1 MSLVVQKYGGS
12 SVASAERIKH
22 VASRIAR
29 RVQDG
34 DQVVAVV
41 SAMGDTTDDLI
52 ALAHGITEH
61 PEPREMDVL
70 LSTGETQSS
79 ALLVMAL
86 HAIGVDAI
94 SLSGGQAGM
103 RTDSVHRNARI
114 LAIEPKRVRK
124 EVHRGRVVIVAGFQ
138 GHTEDMDV
146 ATIGR
151 GGSDTTA
158 VAFAAALEAG
168 CEIYTDVDGVYT
180 ADPRVEPAARKLKDI
195 TYEEMLELASKGAK
209 VMAPRAVELG
219 SVYNISILVASSFS
233 DEPGTLI
240 HGGVDMEGF
249 NRVRGIA
256 HDLDVAKVTIR
267 HVPDRPGVA
276 AEIFEPLANAH
287 LSVDTIV
294 QNASEANLTDVTFT
308 LAKNDL
314 PKALPLVQRVAQD
327 IGAKEVVAD
336 ERMGKVS
343 IVGTGIQTAP
353 GYAAGMFKALSDAGI
368 NIEIISTS
376 EIRITCIIPEDR
388 VADAVRAL
396 HKAFELE
403 KAEAREL
410 AGG

>member
-1 MSLVVQKYGGS
+1 MALVVQKYGGS
-12 SVASAERIKH
+12 SVASAERIKN
-22 VASRIAR
+22 VAARIKHRAEA
-29 RVQDG
+29 G
-34 DQVVAVV
+34 DRIVAVV

-52 ALAHGITEH
+52 GLAHQITDQPH
-61 PEPREMDVL
+61 AREMDVL

-79 ALLVMAL
+79 ALMVMAL

-114 LAIEPKRVRK
+114 LAIEPRRVRE
-124 EVHRGRVVIVAGFQ
+124 EVDRGRVVIVAGFQ
-138 GHTEDMDV
+138 GLTETMDV

-158 VAFAAALEAG
+158 VAFAAALDAR

-180 ADPRVEPAARKLKDI
+180 ADPRVEPNARKLRDI
-195 TYEEMLELASKGAK
+195 LYEEMLELASKGAK
-209 VMAPRAVELG
+209 VIAPRAVELG
-219 SVYNISILVASSFS
+219 SVYNIPILVASSFK

-256 HDLDVAKVTIR
+256 HDLDVAKITVR

-276 AEIFEPLANAH
+276 AEIFEPLALAH

-294 QNASEANLTDVTFT
+294 QNASEEQLTDITFT

-314 PKALPLVQRVAQD
+314 QRALPFVREAASK
-327 IGAKEVVAD
+327 IGAKEVLPD
-336 ERMGKVS
+336 EHVGKVS
-343 IVGTGIQTAP
+343 IVGTGIQSAP
-353 GYAAGMFKALSDAGI
+353 GYAGRMFRALTEAGI

-396 HKAFELE
+396 HRAFELE
-403 KAEAREL
+403 KAEAAEL
-410 AGG
+410 A

>member
-1 MSLVVQKYGGS
+1 MALVVQKYGGS
-12 SVASAERIKH
+12 SVATAEKIKH
-22 VASRIAR
+22 VAGRIKR
-29 RVQDG
+29 RAAEG
-34 DQVVAVV
+34 DRVVAVV
-41 SAMGDTTDDLI
+41 SAMGDTTDELI
-52 ALAHGITEH
+52 DLAHRITDA
-61 PEPREMDVL
+61 PAAREMDVL
-70 LSTGETQSS
+70 LSTGETQTS

-86 HAIGVDAI
+86 HAIGVEAI

-103 RTDSVHRNARI
+103 RTDSVHRSARI
-114 LAIEPKRVRK
+114 LAIDPKRLRD
-124 EVHRGRVVIVAGFQ
+124 EVDRGRVVIVAGFQ
-138 GHTEDMDV
+138 GLTEELDV

-158 VAFAAALEAG
+158 VAFAAALQAR

-180 ADPRVEPAARKLKDI
+180 ADPRVVPNARKLQEVS
-195 TYEEMLELASKGAK
+195 YEEMLELASKGAK
-209 VMAPRAVELG
+209 VMAPRAVEIG
-219 SVYNISILVASSFS
+219 SVYNVPILVASSFK

-240 HGGVDMEGF
+240 HGGVEMEGF

-256 HDLDVAKVTIR
+256 HDLDVAKITIR

-276 AEIFEPLANAH
+276 AEIFEPLAEAH

-294 QNASEANLTDVTFT
+294 QNASEERQTDITFT

-314 PKALPLVQRVAQD
+314 ARALPLVREIAGA

-343 IVGTGIQTAP
+343 IVGTGIQSAP
-353 GYAAGMFKALSDAGI
+353 GYAARMFRTLSEAGI

-376 EIRITCIIPEDR
+376 EIRITCIIPEER

-396 HKAFELE
+396 HTAFELE
-403 KAEAREL
+403 RAETL
-410 AGG
+410 

>member
-12 SVASAERIKH
+12 SVGGAEQIKRVAQRI
-22 VASRIAR
+22 VDAR
-29 RVQDG
+29 RGGND
-34 DQVVAVV
+34 VVVIV

-52 ALAHGITEH
+52 DLANQITDAPH
-61 PEPREMDVL
+61 AREMDVL

-79 ALLVMAL
+79 ALMVMAL
-86 HAIGVDAI
+86 HAIDVEAI

-103 RTDSVHRNARI
+103 RTDSVHRSARI
-114 LAIEPKRVRK
+114 LAIDPQRLKAEI
-124 EVHRGRVVIVAGFQ
+124 ERGRVVIVAGFQ
-138 GHTEDMDV
+138 GLTEDADI

-158 VAFAAALEAG
+158 VAFAAALDAR

-180 ADPRVEPAARKLKDI
+180 ADPRVVPDARKLRDI
-195 TYEEMLELASKGAK
+195 SYEEMLELASIGAK

-219 SVYNISILVASSFS
+219 AVYNIPFLVAHSSR

-256 HDLDVAKVTIR
+256 HDLDVAKITLR

-276 AEIFEPLANAH
+276 AEIFEPLAAAH

-294 QNASEANLTDVTFT
+294 QNASEANLTDLTFT
-308 LAKNDL
+308 IAKVDLARARTTVDQIA
-314 PKALPLVQRVAQD
+314 KA

-343 IVGTGIQTAP
+343 IVGTGIQSAP
-353 GYAAGMFKALSDAGI
+353 GYAARMFRTLSDSGI
-368 NIEIISTS
+368 NIEMISTS
-376 EIRITCIIPEDR
+376 EIRITCIVPEDR

-403 KAEAREL
+403 KAEAL
-410 AGG
+410 

>member
-12 SVASAERIKH
+12 SVASAEKIKSVAARIKQ
-22 VASRIAR
+22 R
-29 RVQDG
+29 G
-34 DQVVAVV
+34 DAGDRVVAVV
-41 SAMGDTTDDLI
+41 SAMGDTTDELI
-52 ALAHGITEH
+52 ALAQQITDR
-61 PEPREMDVL
+61 PQAREMDVL

-79 ALLVMAL
+79 ALMVMAL
-86 HAIGVDAI
+86 QAMGVDAI
-94 SLSGGQAGM
+94 SLSGAQAGM
-103 RTDSVHRNARI
+103 RTDSVHRSARI
-114 LAIEPKRVRK
+114 LAIEPTRLR
-124 EVHRGRVVIVAGFQ
+124 EELERGRVVIVAGFQ
-138 GHTEDMDV
+138 GLTEDMDI

-158 VAFAAALEAG
+158 VAFAAALEAR
-168 CEIYTDVDGVYT
+168 CEIYTDVEGVYT
-180 ADPRVEPAARKLKDI
+180 ADPRVVPEARKLKDI
-195 TYEEMLELASKGAK
+195 SYEEMLELASKGAK

-219 SVYNISILVASSFS
+219 SVYNIPILVAHSAK
-233 DEPGTLI
+233 DAPGTLI

-256 HDLDVAKVTIR
+256 HDMDVAKVTLR

-276 AEIFEPLANAH
+276 AEIFEPLADAH

-294 QNASEANLTDVTFT
+294 QNASEDNLTDLTFT
-308 LAKNDL
+308 IAKGDLAR
-314 PKALPLVQRVAQD
+314 ALPYVHEIAKR

-343 IVGTGIQTAP
+343 IVGTGIQSAP
-353 GYAAGMFKALSDAGI
+353 GYAARMFRTLSEAGI

-376 EIRITCIIPEDR
+376 EIRITCIVPEDR

-403 KAEAREL
+403 KAEAP
-410 AGG
+410 

>member
-1 MSLVVQKYGGS
+1 MALVVQKYGGT
-12 SVASAERIKH
+12 SVATAERIKH
-22 VASRIAR
+22 VAARIKWRAAS
-29 RVQDG
+29 G
-34 DQVVAVV
+34 DSVVAVV
-41 SAMGDTTDDLI
+41 SAMGDTTDELI
-52 ALAHGITEH
+52 ALAHQIADRPH
-61 PEPREMDVL
+61 AREMDVL

-79 ALLVMAL
+79 ALMVMAL

-114 LAIEPKRVRK
+114 LAIEPQRVRE
-124 EVHRGRVVIVAGFQ
+124 EVERGRVVIVAGFQ
-138 GHTEDMDV
+138 GLTETMDV

-158 VAFAAALEAG
+158 VAFAAALGAQ
-168 CEIYTDVDGVYT
+168 CEIFTDVDGVYT
-180 ADPRVEPAARKLKDI
+180 ADPRVVPEARKLKDI

-219 SVYNISILVASSFS
+219 SVYNIPILVASSFS
-233 DEPGTLI
+233 EEPGTLI

-256 HDLDVAKVTIR
+256 HDLDVAKITVR
-267 HVPDRPGVA
+267 HVPDRPGIA
-276 AEIFEPLANAH
+276 AEIFAPLADAR

-294 QNASEANLTDVTFT
+294 QNASEEQLTDITFT
-308 LAKNDL
+308 LAKGDL
-314 PKALPLVQRVAQD
+314 PRALPHVRAVAQQ
-327 IGAKEVVAD
+327 IGAAEVIAD

-343 IVGTGIQTAP
+343 IVGTGIQSAP
-353 GYAAGMFKALSDAGI
+353 GYAARMFKALSDAGI

-376 EIRITCIIPEDR
+376 EIRITCIVPEER

-396 HKAFELE
+396 HRAFELE
-403 KAEAREL
+403 KAEAAEL
-410 AGG
+410 TG

>member
-1 MSLVVQKYGGS
+1 MALVVQKYGGS
-12 SVASAERIKH
+12 SVATADRIKN
-22 VASRIAR
+22 VAARIKR
-29 RVQDG
+29 RVGAG
-34 DQVVAVV
+34 DRVVAVV
-41 SAMGDTTDDLI
+41 SAMGDTTDELI
-52 ALAHGITEH
+52 ALAQQVTDAPHA
-61 PEPREMDVL
+61 REMDVL

-79 ALLVMAL
+79 ALIVMAL

-94 SLSGGQAGM
+94 SLSGAQAGM

-114 LAIEPKRVRK
+114 LAIEPLRVRA
-124 EVHRGRVVIVAGFQ
+124 EVDAGRVVIVAGFQ
-138 GHTEDMDV
+138 GLTEAMDV

-158 VAFAAALEAG
+158 VAFAAALDAL

-180 ADPRVEPAARKLKDI
+180 ADPRIELRARKLRDI
-195 TYEEMLELASKGAK
+195 SYDEMLELASKGAK

-219 SVYNISILVASSFS
+219 SVYGIPILVASSFK

-256 HDLDVAKVTIR
+256 HDLDVAKITVR

-276 AEIFEPLANAH
+276 AEIFEPLAQAH

-294 QNASEANLTDVTFT
+294 QNASEEQLTDITFT
-308 LAKNDL
+308 IGRDDL
-314 PKALPLVQRVAQD
+314 QKALPLVRESARS
-327 IGAKEVVAD
+327 IGAKDVVAD
-336 ERMGKVS
+336 EHMGKVS

-353 GYAAGMFKALSDAGI
+353 GYAARMFRTLTEAGI

-388 VADAVRAL
+388 VTDAVRAL

-403 KAEAREL
+403 KAEAAEL
-410 AGG
+410 A